1 MISAYRTSILPSR
14 QRNKCAELVAGWAE
28 MSELL
33 HRMAVGWKLK
43 LRQGGWGILWL
54 ITCFWVVMAVV
65 SSLQTYYFFS
75 TMKEGPP
82 AIRAVMLAC
91 LFSLLWALVT
101 PLVLLLARIFPIER
115 ATMAVNLPLHLLFS
129 VLVGISVRLV
139 FLLSQV
145 SIPAIRPMRPLTLDR
160 AMSDIITS
168 FDYQAMVYWV
178 MLAIYQGAI
187 YYRKYQEGKLLS
199 SQLETQLV
207 QAQLSGLRMQL
218 QPHFLFNTLHTIN
231 SMMYESTDRASEMIV
246 RLSEFLRLSLENNG
260 EQEVPLSRE
269 LDFIE
274 RYLEIER
281 ARFEDR
287 LNVEY
292 QIEPDTYDFLV
303 PNLLLQPLVENAIK
317 HGISRVPGGGKLVIG
332 AKLRNQTLSIFVANS
347 GPFLASDPLRASEQD
362 PQSRRGIGIAN
373 TSARLRAL
381 YGEAHYFELRN
392 WHEGGVEA
400 LVSIPAR
407 LAESTEPSPP
417 PEREESLI
425 HESSHRG

>member
-1 MISAYRTSILPSR
+1 
-14 QRNKCAELVAGWAE
+14 

-91 LFSLLWALVT
+91 LFSLLWALFT

-139 FLLSQV
+139 FLLSQAA
-145 SIPAIRPMRPLTLDR
+145 IPAIRPMRPLTFDR

-281 ARFEDR
+281 ARFEER

-292 QIEPDTYDFLV
+292 QVEADAYDYLV

-317 HGISRVPGGGKLVIG
+317 HGIARVPGGGKLVIG

-362 PQSRRGIGIAN
+362 SQSRRGIGIAN

-407 LAESTEPSPP
+407 LADSGDPLPP